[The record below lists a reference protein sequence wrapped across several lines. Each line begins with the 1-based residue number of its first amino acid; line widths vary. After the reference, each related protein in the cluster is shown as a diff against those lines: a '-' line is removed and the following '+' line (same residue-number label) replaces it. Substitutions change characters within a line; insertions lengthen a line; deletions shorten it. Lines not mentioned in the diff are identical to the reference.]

1 MNLVL
6 CRAEQWDLAN
16 PMITGVLQVYQKDLE
31 LYLRVFEPKRKQ
43 DDVMVLGLADMVR
56 QTQSNRSN
64 IPHCMPI
71 AIIHRKRGLETCA
84 AWSNAHHLR
93 IAYEA

>member
-1 MNLVL
+1 MFIQAVELVL
-6 CRAEQWDLAN
+6 CRAEEWDLAN

-56 QTQSNRSN
+56 QMLN
-64 IPHCMPI
+64 
-71 AIIHRKRGLETCA
+71 ALEATFHSACR
-84 AWSNAHHLR
+84 W
-93 IAYEA
+93 